1 MTETTGKTETT
12 ATAETTG
19 TPGHAHTAT
28 TDAEFWDNR
37 YSESDR
43 IWSGNPNPVLVREV
57 TDLAPGRALDLGCGE
72 GADTVWLARQ
82 GWQVTATDISRVA
95 LGRAAEH
102 AAEAGVAER
111 TDFQWHRLGDSFP
124 AGTFD
129 LVSAQFLHSEADLPR
144 REILRTAAAAVAP
157 GGTLLIVGHA
167 GWASWQQ
174 ENPPLADVHFDTPD
188 ELVTALELG
197 DGGWELLIT
206 AEQERI
212 QNAPDG
218 TPGTRTDNTV
228 MARRLP

>member
-1 MTETTGKTETT
+1 MTETTGTT
-12 ATAETTG
+12 HSAD
-19 TPGHAHTAT
+19 HTAVDHT
-28 TDAEFWDNR
+28 AVAASDAEFWDNR
-37 YSESDR
+37 YSESNR
-43 IWSGNPNPVLVREV
+43 IWSGNPNSVLVREV
-57 TDLAPGRALDLGCGE
+57 TGLTPGRALDLGCGE

-111 TDFQWHRLGDSFP
+111 VDHQWHRLGDSFP

-129 LVSAQFLHSEADLPR
+129 LVSSQFLHSEGGLPR
-144 REILRTAAAAVAP
+144 KEILRTAAAAVAP

-174 ENPPLADVHFDTPD
+174 EEPPLADVHFDTPD
-188 ELVTALELG
+188 ELVAALEL
-197 DGGWELLIT
+197 DGEGWELLIA
-206 AEQERI
+206 AEHERI